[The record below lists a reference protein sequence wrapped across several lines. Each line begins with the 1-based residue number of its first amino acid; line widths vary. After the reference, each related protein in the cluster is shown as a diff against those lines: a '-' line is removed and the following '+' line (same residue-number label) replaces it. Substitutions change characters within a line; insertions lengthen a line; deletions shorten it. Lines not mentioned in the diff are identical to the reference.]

1 MVPSARHLRGLVVLL
16 VTSLALPVPALAET
30 TPAPV
35 SPQGAAGV
43 EATPFR
49 LLMVEQRGCHYCER
63 WTAEVGEGYAA
74 SAEGALAPL
83 TRVDLRGDWPEGLV
97 IGRRPALTPT
107 FILLKDNAEVARLEG
122 YPGEDFF
129 WGLLDRML
137 IEAGAPLAADGK
149 TVGSAAP
156 KG

>member
-1 MVPSARHLRGLVVLL
+1 MVPFARHLRGLVVLL
-16 VTSLALPVPALAET
+16 AAALPLPVAALAET
-30 TPAPV
+30 APV
-35 SPQGAAGV
+35 PAQGAAGV

-63 WTAEVGEGYAA
+63 WTAEVGDGYAA

-107 FILLKDNAEVARLEG
+107 FILLKDNTEVARLEG

-137 IEAGAPLAADGK
+137 IEAGAPLAPDGQ